1 MGETGRFCRISPFFP
16 CAGRGDVLEY
26 SSSFEKIQE
35 ADYGKFTRRNFELQC
50 ILNTN
55 VFKPSTQE

>member
-35 ADYGKFTRRNFELQC
+35 AEYGKFRRRDFPAAD
-50 ILNTN
+50 IRHH
-55 VFKPSTQE
+55 FSPRRR